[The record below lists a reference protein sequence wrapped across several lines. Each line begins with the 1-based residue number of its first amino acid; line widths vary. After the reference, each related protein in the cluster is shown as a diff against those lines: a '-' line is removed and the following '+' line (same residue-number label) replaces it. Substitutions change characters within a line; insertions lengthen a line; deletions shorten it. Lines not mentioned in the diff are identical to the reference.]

1 MNSEL
6 FNFLTT
12 QGVFALLFGYLLL
25 YVLKQ
30 NQIREENYQNIIKQ
44 LSNTLP
50 EIQNDLED
58 IKKQIFKYISAFY
71 YIFKY
76 IFFIFFNDLF
86 LAWFTAWRDI
96 FI

>member
-50 EIQNDLED
+50 EIQSGLED
-58 IKKQIFKYISAFY
+58 IKKGLSH
-71 YIFKY
+71 
-76 IFFIFFNDLF
+76 
-86 LAWFTAWRDI
+86 
-96 FI
+96 

>member
-30 NQIREENYQNIIKQ
+30 NQIREENYQTIIKQ
-44 LSNTLP
+44 LSDTLP

-58 IKKQIFKYISAFY
+58 IKKQVFKS
-71 YIFKY
+71 
-76 IFFIFFNDLF
+76 
-86 LAWFTAWRDI
+86 
-96 FI
+96 

>member
-6 FNFLTT
+6 FNFLTS
-12 QGVFALLFGYLLL
+12 QGIFALLFGYLLL

-30 NQIREENYQNIIKQ
+30 NQIREENYQKILQQ

-58 IKKQIFKYISAFY
+58 IKKQIFK
-71 YIFKY
+71 
-76 IFFIFFNDLF
+76 
-86 LAWFTAWRDI
+86 
-96 FI
+96 

>member
-1 MNSEL
+1 M
-6 FNFLTT
+6 NFLTT

-30 NQIREENYQNIIKQ
+30 NQIREENYQKIIQQ

-58 IKKQIFKYISAFY
+58 IKKWLLQ
-71 YIFKY
+71 
-76 IFFIFFNDLF
+76 NDL
-86 LAWFTAWRDI
+86 
-96 FI
+96 

>member
-1 MNSEL
+1 MNNEL

-30 NQIREENYQNIIKQ
+30 NQIREENYQKIIQQ

-58 IKKQIFKYISAFY
+58 IKKQIFK
-71 YIFKY
+71 
-76 IFFIFFNDLF
+76 
-86 LAWFTAWRDI
+86 
-96 FI
+96 

>member
-25 YVLKQ
+25 YILKQ
-30 NQIREENYQNIIKQ
+30 NQIREENDQNIIKQ

-58 IKKQIFKYISAFY
+58 IKKQIFK
-71 YIFKY
+71 
-76 IFFIFFNDLF
+76 
-86 LAWFTAWRDI
+86 
-96 FI
+96 